1 MTLIAS
7 PAETT
12 YYEIEART
20 LREVSEFLNKRLTEG
35 DGERKERED
44 GRCTWRAKY
53 EYDDVRRDGL
63 ALGLRVYLEVT
74 IELPRW
80 VGRDSA
86 GKAEQREWDRY
97 FAALRAHE
105 QGHAAIAR
113 GGAKRTHDRME
124 RAPTRKLKAIEIEE
138 IGKWSGDG
146 TLLVPGKI
154 HSKSDGYD
162 KRTKHGRKPPPGTM
176 ITIPAD
182 SR

>member
-7 PAETT
+7 PTETT

-20 LREVSEFLNKRLTEG
+20 LREVSAFLEKRLTEG
-35 DGERKERED
+35 EDGKKERED
-44 GRCTWRAKY
+44 GRCVWRAKY
-53 EYDDVRRDGL
+53 EYDDVDRDGL
-63 ALGLRVYLEVT
+63 ARGLRVYLDVT

-105 QGHAAIAR
+105 GGHDAIAR
-113 GGAKRTHDRME
+113 GGAKRAHDRMK
-124 RAPTRKLKAIEIEE
+124 RAPARKLKAIEIEE

-154 HSKSDGYD
+154 HRKSDAYD
-162 KRTKHGRKPPPGTM
+162 ERTKHGRKPPPGT
-176 ITIPAD
+176 IILDT
-182 SR
+182 R